1 MKETYI
7 QLTGAA
13 AKKFLSRI
21 GVSIITYIVDI
32 LVLSKY
38 FERHIRDAQF
48 ITDRF
53 IDLGLHIKEK
63 CLL

>member
-13 AKKFLSRI
+13 AKKFLSRM

-38 FERHIRDAQF
+38 LKSHIRDAQF
-48 ITDRF
+48 ITVRF

-63 CLL
+63 CLS

>member
-13 AKKFLSRI
+13 AKKFLSRM

-32 LVLSKY
+32 LVLSRS

-48 ITDRF
+48 ITVRF
-53 IDLGLHIKEK
+53 IDLGLHTKEK

>member
-13 AKKFLSRI
+13 AKKLLSRM
-21 GVSIITYIVDI
+21 GLSIITYIVDI

-38 FERHIRDAQF
+38 LESHNRDAQF
-48 ITDRF
+48 ITVRF
-53 IDLGLHIKEK
+53 IDLGFHIKEK
-63 CLL
+63 CLF